1 MIKGYCR
8 VEKGLKDADL
18 QMGDRAPGG
27 LVWVDLLEPTLEEDK
42 FVSSLLGIEIPTR
55 EEMQEIE
62 ASSRLYQENG
72 ALFMTA
78 SVLAQADT
86 ESPVTSAM
94 TFILADNHLV
104 TVRYVDP
111 KSFPAFAARARN
123 AGATVARADLV
134 LLGLLEA
141 IVDRLADVLERVGSE
156 VEAVSQLV
164 FKHADPKPTRNR
176 DFQEVI
182 RRVGRAGD
190 LASKTR
196 ESLVSIGRVGAFI
209 SQSVEAVKSPKDVRA
224 RLNTVARDVQSLTD
238 HASFLN
244 NKITF
249 VLEATLGMINIEQ
262 NSIIKIF
269 SVAAVVFLP
278 PTLVASIYGMNFD
291 IMPELQWQFGY
302 PIALGLMVLS
312 AVLPYLYF
320 KRRGWL

>member
-1 MIKGYCR
+1 MIKGYACSDR
-8 VEKGLKDADL
+8 GLKDAEL
-18 QMGDRAPGG
+18 QMGDRAPNG
-27 LVWVDLLEPTLEEDK
+27 LVWVDLLEPTAEEDK

-62 ASSRLYQENG
+62 ASSRLYQEDR

-78 SVLAQADT
+78 SVLAHADT
-86 ESPVTSAM
+86 ESPLTSPM
-94 TFILADNHLV
+94 TFILSDNHLV
-104 TVRYVDP
+104 TVRYADP
-111 KSFPAFAARARN
+111 KSFPAFAARARH

-190 LASKTR
+190 LASKAR

-224 RLNTVARDVQSLTD
+224 RLNTLARDVQSLTD

-262 NSIIKIF
+262 NNIIKIF

-291 IMPELQWQFGY
+291 FMPELKWQLGY
-302 PIALGLMVLS
+302 PIAVLLMIAS
-312 AVLPYLYF
+312 ALLPYAYF